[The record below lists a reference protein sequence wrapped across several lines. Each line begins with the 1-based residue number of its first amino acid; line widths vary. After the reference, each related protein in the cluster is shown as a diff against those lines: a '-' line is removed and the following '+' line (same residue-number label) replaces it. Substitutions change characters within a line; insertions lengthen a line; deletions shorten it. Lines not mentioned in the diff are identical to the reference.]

1 MQPATPSLTFR
12 ALVAL
17 TLAGVLAGCK
27 AGPDYAVP
35 PAPAS
40 AALSKGAFLR
50 GGAEA
55 GSGAM
60 SPAAP
65 LARWWEG
72 LGDPVLNGLVEAG
85 LRDAPAIA
93 AAEARVRQA
102 RAGLSAAHAA
112 QMPGLSSNALWVHT
126 HLPSQSLGGALGG
139 SDLTALGF
147 DAQWELDLWGGQRRT
162 VEKARAGAE
171 AQAARLADAQVT
183 LSAEIVRAYVSLR
196 AREAA
201 VALQGEQRD
210 LDAQAAVLMRQRFA
224 AGTVGRQALE
234 AAEAQADRSEAE
246 LAATRAEAAIWR
258 DTLAMLTGQAPGAL
272 DTLAA
277 APVPLPPAEVAIGD
291 PGAMLARRP
300 DIRAAERAY
309 AAATAGVGVEQ
320 ARRYPGISL
329 MGLVGV
335 GGSSVSNLA
344 DSGQL
349 ATLLTPRLSWDFPDF
364 GRVEANVRSA
374 RAARDVALAEYH
386 AAVLAGLQD
395 AEGALARFGAAR
407 VAEARAEAGA
417 KHGEAINTLEQ
428 QRATAGVIGTGDAI
442 AARRQA
448 IGAKL
453 AEIDAREGLTLAYA
467 TLAKALGLGWQAER

>member
-17 TLAGVLAGCK
+17 TLAGMLAGCK
-27 AGPDYAVP
+27 AGPDYALP

-40 AALSKGAFLR
+40 AALAKAAFLR
-50 GGAEA
+50 GGAL
-55 GSGAM
+55 

-112 QMPGLSSNALWVHT
+112 QMPSLSSNALWVHT

-201 VALQGEQRD
+201 AALQGEQRD
-210 LDAQAAVLMRQRFA
+210 LDGQAAVLMRQRFA
-224 AGTVGRQALE
+224 AGTVGQQAVE
-234 AAEAQADRSEAE
+234 AAEAQADHSEAD
-246 LAATRAEAAIWR
+246 LAGTRAEAAIWR

-335 GGSSVSNLA
+335 GGSSVSNLV

-349 ATLLTPRLSWDFPDF
+349 AALLTPRITWDFPDF
-364 GRVEANVRSA
+364 GRVDADVRSA
-374 RAARDVALAEYH
+374 RAGREVALADYR
-386 AAVLAGLQD
+386 ASVLAGLQD

-407 VAEARAEAGA
+407 VAEARAEDAA
-417 KHGEAINTLEQ
+417 QHGEAINALEQ

-453 AEIDAREGLTLAYA
+453 AEIDARAGLTLAYA
-467 TLAKALGLGWQAER
+467 TLAKALGLGWQVP